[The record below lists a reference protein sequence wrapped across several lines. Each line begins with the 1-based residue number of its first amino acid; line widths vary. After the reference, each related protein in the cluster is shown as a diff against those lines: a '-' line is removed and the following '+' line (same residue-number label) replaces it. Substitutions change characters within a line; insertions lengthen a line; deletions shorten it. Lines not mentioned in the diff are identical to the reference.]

1 MTDQVLD
8 FCFGAYKNTVDVV
21 SSSGKNTVD
30 AFRGLYNKT
39 KSVYDKSV
47 RGLSDE
53 ELGGIYYDKSI
64 GSSSDSSSGAS
75 GLVWSV
81 GNKVWAHRKV
91 LLVGLGVTS
100 TGFLAYSAS
109 RYLLNS
115 LPTHLSDDNQ
125 VLFVLG
131 DIRDPVV
138 RNQVNELYRRR
149 FIIFVCKRK
158 LNYGTGEPEDDF
170 TIEDLTSEDGGIFFI
185 DADSS
190 GLASFIRYMNE
201 HPEKQLRSI
210 LFMPNLSYYP
220 SGTTLSSKLVTN
232 EVQENVLNY
241 YGVLEKLLPH
251 FAGNAF
257 KKLQLI
263 FYNPSLS
270 KNLQLKHHSVEHL
283 VSGLIS
289 TFYETMKIEHSHQC
303 DVYMCHIGILGI
315 GGNASTFKYLSVKG
329 SNITKSL
336 CDPIYQLILSRDYI
350 WLRLKRWLCGSV
362 LYCGKGSTLTSWLGS
377 LCPLWLLD
385 LF

>member
-1 MTDQVLD
+1 MSDQVLD
-8 FCFGAYKNTVDVV
+8 YCFGAYKHTVDAVCN
-21 SSSGKNTVD
+21 SGKNTVD
-30 AFRGLYNKT
+30 LAKGLVKKT
-39 KSVYDKSV
+39 KSLYDKSLK
-47 RGLSDE
+47 GLSDE
-53 ELGGIYYDKSI
+53 ELANLYEDPAIHSESTSNMFSKM
-64 GSSSDSSSGAS
+64 
-75 GLVWSV
+75 
-81 GNKVWAHRKV
+81 GNGVWAHRGL
-91 LLVGLGVTS
+91 LLVGVGLTS
-100 TGFLAYSAS
+100 AGLLLYSS
-109 RYLLNS
+109 THYLMNA
-115 LPTHLSDDNQ
+115 LPTHLTDDNQ
-125 VLFVLG
+125 VLLVLG

-149 FIIFVCKRK
+149 FIVFVCKRK
-158 LNYGTGEPEDDF
+158 LKYGTGEPEDDF
-170 TIEDLTSEDGGIFFI
+170 TIDDLTSDDGGIFYI

-190 GLASFIRYMNE
+190 GLASFIQYMND
-201 HPEKQLRSI
+201 HSEKQLRSI

-220 SGTTLSSKLVTN
+220 SGNTLSSKLVTN
-232 EVQENVLNY
+232 EVQENILNY
-241 YGVLEKLLPH
+241 YGVLEKLIPH

-263 FYNPSLS
+263 FFNPSLS

-329 SNITKSL
+329 SNISKSL
-336 CDPIYQLILSRDYI
+336 CEPIYQLILSRDYM
-350 WLRLKRWLCGSV
+350 WLRLKRWLSGSI
-362 LYCGKGSTLTSWLGS
+362 LYCGKGSALTSWLGY